1 MCLDT
6 YANCFNDPHT
16 DNSCKVVMYELFVF
30 ILINSTTLINIIIQS
45 LYRKSLFIIITC
57 SEKFSIK

>member
-1 MCLDT
+1 MLGGINIDRRLRVRGVEYVLTLTQIVSMNT
-6 YANCFNDPHT
+6 YGT

-45 LYRKSLFIIITC
+45 L
-57 SEKFSIK
+57 

>member
-6 YANCFNDPHT
+6 YANCFNEHILIILV
-16 DNSCKVVMYELFVF
+16 VVMYELFVF